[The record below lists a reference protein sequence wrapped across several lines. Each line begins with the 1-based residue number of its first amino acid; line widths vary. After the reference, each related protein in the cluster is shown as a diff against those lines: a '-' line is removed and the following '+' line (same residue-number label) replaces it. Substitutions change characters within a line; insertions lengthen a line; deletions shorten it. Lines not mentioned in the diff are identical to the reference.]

1 MLCVLG
7 LFKTRLL
14 SKISDPKALFLLIDG
29 CLSYLPVMLVLMD
42 NVLSDV
48 VESWDSIG
56 VYSILRT
63 EHGKLSGAV

>member
-1 MLCVLG
+1 MV
-7 LFKTRLL
+7 
-14 SKISDPKALFLLIDG
+14 ALHTFQSCFLL
-29 CLSYLPVMLVLMD
+29 VD

-56 VYSILRT
+56 VYSILRI

>member
-1 MLCVLG
+1 MFRVLG
-7 LFKTRLL
+7 LFKTHLL
-14 SKISDPKALFLLIDG
+14 SKISDPNTLFLLIDG